1 VIAMGEC
8 TICGGPYYDSYS
20 VVKGSYTFVPTDIFI
35 PGCPVRP
42 EALIDG
48 FLKLSAKIRAERRG
62 WIKTKKGR
70 LIDATKGQLADMG
83 GEYTYEVKAVR
94 PH

>member
-1 VIAMGEC
+1 V
-8 TICGGPYYDSYS
+8 
-20 VVKGSYTFVPTDIFI
+20 DIFI

-48 FLKLSAKIRAERRG
+48 FLKLSEKIRHERRG

-70 LIDATKGQLADMG
+70 VVSSREGELAEFEG
-83 GEYTYEVKAVR
+83 VYTYEIQ
-94 PH
+94 